1 MVLDPNQVKRD
12 FQQEALT
19 IAMDLVVDQAY
30 PAGIK
35 GFVASGSEVCY
46 NNVIIE
52 NKSVLRVDGVFIC
65 SNLIV
70 NGELKLN
77 GVIEIGGI

>member
-1 MVLDPNQVKRD
+1 MVLEPNQVKRD

-19 IAMDLVVDQAY
+19 IAMDLVEDQTY
-30 PAGIK
+30 PTGVK

-46 NNVIIE
+46 NNVTIE
-52 NKSVLRVDGVFIC
+52 SGSILRVDGVFIC
-65 SNLIV
+65 STLIV